1 MVCKVTPTEP
11 FSLRCAR
18 GAFLQTTDAAW
29 LAALRIVFGATI
41 AVSMFRFI
49 HYGWVE
55 KFFVEPTFFF
65 KYWGFE
71 WVQPLNAGG
80 LHVVFYGLVA
90 LAGCT
95 ALGLCFRVTAP
106 LLALGLGYIQLIDV
120 STYLNHYYLAAL
132 LAALLAVSPAHRIWS
147 VDAWFRR
154 RRAGP
159 SDPTIARLWLCLFR
173 FQVGCVY
180 TFAGIAKAQ
189 PDWLIHAQPLRIWLG
204 ANTEL
209 PLLGKLL
216 VLPAVP
222 LLMSWCGFLFDI
234 SIVLWLSLQK
244 TRPWA
249 YLAVVVFHVLTRI
262 LFPIGMFPIIMML
275 AALVFFEPSWPRS
288 VLAWL
293 SRRVALKGLLPFE
306 VGVAPLRATSA
317 SALGPLSRWQ
327 CLGLVV
333 ALAYAGVQ
341 FALPLR
347 FVAYGGN
354 VLWHEQGMRFSW
366 RVMVRAKGGSTTFIV
381 TNPESGQTWYVSP
394 TQYLTGMQESEMSGQ
409 PDLIVQLARHIRDD
423 FATRGLGHVVVRAE
437 ARTSL
442 NGRHSVA
449 MIDPEIDLTAVHDGL
464 GSAGFVMPAP
474 NTDPPHTR
482 PVL

>member
-1 MVCKVTPTEP
+1 MCKVIPTEP
-11 FSLRCAR
+11 FWLRCAR
-18 GAFLQTTDAAW
+18 GAFSQTTDVAW
-29 LAALRIVFGATI
+29 LAALRILFGTTI
-41 AVSMFRFI
+41 ALSMFRFI

-71 WVQPLNAGG
+71 WVQPLSAGG
-80 LHVVFYGLVA
+80 LHVLFYGLVA
-90 LAGCT
+90 LATCT
-95 ALGLCFRVTAP
+95 ALGLCFRLTAP
-106 LLALGLGYIQLIDV
+106 VLALGLGYIQFIDV
-120 STYLNHYYLAAL
+120 STYLNHYYLAGL
-132 LAALLAVSPAHRIWS
+132 LAGLLAVSPAHRIWS
-147 VDAWFRR
+147 LDAWFRR
-154 RRAGP
+154 RRGETQP
-159 SDPTIARLWLCLFR
+159 PTIARLWLYLFR

-209 PLLGKLL
+209 PLLGPLL
-216 VLPAVP
+216 VLPGVP
-222 LLMSWCGFLFDI
+222 LLMSWCGFLFDS
-234 SIVLWLSLQK
+234 SIVLWLSLCK

-262 LFPIGMFPIIMML
+262 LFPIGMFPVIMML
-275 AALVFFEPSWPRS
+275 AALVFFEPSWPRA

-293 SRRVALKGLLPFE
+293 NRRFLLESLLPFE
-306 VGVAPLRATSA
+306 LGAAPLHARSA
-317 SALGPLSRWQ
+317 APLAPLSRWQ

-381 TNPESGQTWYVSP
+381 TNPESRQTWYVSP

-409 PDLIVQLARHIRDD
+409 PDLILQLARHIRAD
-423 FATRGLGHVVVRAE
+423 FAARGHGQVEVRAE

-442 NGRHSVA
+442 NGRHSA
-449 MIDPEIDLTAVHDGL
+449 PMIDPAIDLTRVHDGL
-464 GSAGFVMPAP
+464 GLARFVTPAP
-474 NTDPPHTR
+474 NVEPPHTR